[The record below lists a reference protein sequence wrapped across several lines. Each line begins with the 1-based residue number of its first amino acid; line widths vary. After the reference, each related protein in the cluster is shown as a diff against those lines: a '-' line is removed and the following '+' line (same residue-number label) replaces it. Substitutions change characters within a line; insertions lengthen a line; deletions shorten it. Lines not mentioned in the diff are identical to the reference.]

1 MRATHSL
8 AVAAVL
14 ALLAAPLAVS
24 CGGDSANPG
33 GGGDADRDGGTVF
46 GDGGVVETAACTKGS
61 GTKPVQKPTFLWNGP
76 TDTGW
81 FSSPAIVELDDG
93 HTKTRALVVPS
104 YSIDTF
110 DATGTNISHVDSID
124 DRIYAPAPIGD
135 FDGDGV
141 TDLAVGSSDGAVAAY
156 SWSSS
161 GWQLKPGWSGA
172 STNSGGD
179 SPETRGMA
187 AADLDGDG
195 KVELVF
201 TTTNTSDTGAQVFVF
216 EPDGSIYQ
224 PASARQGGFTAWPRY
239 NTASGAGNDADF
251 NGQGNVGYGCYGLN
265 VAIGQLD
272 DTPELEIVTTYDDH
286 QINVFANDG
295 TSLLASDYFTN
306 PANEFLNDRMGWGQF
321 IRWADS
327 TIEANHYHAH
337 TGDWPDPG
345 NGQMWLQWTASP
357 PTVVDLDGDGKN
369 EVIGFP
375 NGETGDPYVTQG
387 FLFAAFDGNYGDG
400 SHAAMRHAGFDT
412 FPISAQPPVRAD
424 GDYYPPDGV
433 PAPAVANILGDDKP
447 EVVVSINDG
456 FVYAYG
462 ADSKLLWKYDA
473 THGQDHHFMSEPVIA
488 DLNDDGVPEIVF
500 GTYSLDP
507 NGGHL
512 IILANTGE
520 LLFDV
525 PLPNQGSNGNGIGIP
540 AAPTIGDL
548 DGDGQLE
555 IAVLTFDHGV
565 DVFTVPG
572 SKTNCLLWPTGRGNY
587 LRNGQG
593 PNYAGTTGAPPPRP
607 ARRPRAW

>member
-1 MRATHSL
+1 MRSSM
-8 AVAAVL
+8 
-14 ALLAAPLAVS
+14 ALLALVSGSLLAALSVTS
-24 CGGDSANPG
+24 CGGG
-33 GGGDADRDGGTVF
+33 GGGSGGGDRDGGTVYKN
-46 GDGGVVETAACTKGS
+46 GDVEETAACKKGA
-61 GTKPVQKPTFLWNGP
+61 GTKPVQKPVFKWNAP

-81 FSSPAIVELDDG
+81 FSSPGIVDLSDG
-93 HTKTRALVVPS
+93 KTTTRALVVPT

-110 DATGTNISHVDSID
+110 DATGKTISHVDSIA
-124 DRIYAPAPIGD
+124 DRIYAPAPVGD

-141 TDLAVGSSDGAVAAY
+141 TDLAVGSSSGKVAAY
-156 SWSSS
+156 AWTSA
-161 GWQLKPGWSGA
+161 GWKLKPGWDSA
-172 STNSGGD
+172 STDSGGD

-216 EPDGSIYQ
+216 EPDGKIYQ
-224 PASARQGGFTAWPRY
+224 PASAKGFTAWPRY
-239 NTASGAGNDADF
+239 NTASGPGNDADF
-251 NGQGNVGYGCYGLN
+251 NGQGNQGYGCYGLN

-272 DTPELEIVTTYDDH
+272 DTPELEIVTTYDNH
-286 QINVFANDG
+286 QINVFHNDG

-306 PANEFLNDRMGWGQF
+306 PQNDYLNKRMGWGQF
-321 IRWADS
+321 IRWADPK
-327 TIEANHYHAH
+327 IEEDHYHKH

-375 NGETGDPYVTQG
+375 NGETGDPYVTQTY
-387 FLFAAFDGNYGDG
+387 LFAAFDGNYGDG
-400 SHAAMRHAGFDT
+400 SRAAMRHAGFEQ
-412 FPISAQPPVRAD
+412 FPKSQKPPVRD
-424 GDYYPPDGV
+424 SGDYYPPDGV
-433 PAPAVANILGDDKP
+433 PSPAVANLLGDAAP
-447 EVVVSINDG
+447 EVVVSLNDG
-456 FVYAYG
+456 FVYAY
-462 ADSKLLWKYDA
+462 DHTSKLLWKYDA
-473 THGQDHHFMSEPVIA
+473 THGKDHHFMSEPVIA
-488 DLNDDGVPEIVF
+488 DLNDDGRPEVIF

-507 NGGHL
+507 GGGHL

-525 PLPNQGSNGNGIGIP
+525 PLPNQGMNGNGIGIP
-540 AAPTIGDL
+540 AAPTVGDL

-555 IAVLTFDHGV
+555 IAVVTFDHGV

-572 SKTNCLLWPTGRGNY
+572 SKTACMPWPTGRGNY

-593 PNYAGTTGAPPPRP
+593 PNYAP
-607 ARRPRAW
+607 